1 MVPAV
6 VDHSKDIVPIDVV
19 PAVVAAVVTAVVAAA
34 VVQIDFSPMG
44 SGTISSRGACGA
56 FSARLS
62 GDW

>member
-1 MVPAV
+1 MAPAV

-19 PAVVAAVVTAVVAAA
+19 PAV

>member
-19 PAVVAAVVTAVVAAA
+19 PSVVAAVV
-34 VVQIDFSPMG
+34 VQIDFPPMG